1 MSAHCSMAWMSMA
14 ADVCSWIIRITHGFF
29 WLLLSANGCSWVL
42 MIAHEHSWAAKNV
55 PELGAMEQWALI
67 RAQEQSWAWRHGTRG
82 AHQQSWALMAPQPHT
97 YQCFWVLI
105 SAHEH
110 LWELMSTHENSWVL
124 KCFIKKETKMLTFTF
139 TSSWYFANI
148 SVHTSPNN
156 KNFIVL
162 CPPTPLIGNPAFLA
176 QYF

>member
-1 MSAHCSMAWMSMA
+1 MAWMSMA
-14 ADVCSWIIRITHGFF
+14 GDVCSWIIRITHGFF

-97 YQCFWVLI
+97 YQCFWVFI
-105 SAHEH
+105 SAHKR
-110 LWELMSTHENSWVL
+110 LWELMRSHECCSASL
-124 KCFIKKETKMLTFTF
+124 KKKQKMLTFKF

-148 SVHTSPNN
+148 SVHISPNN
-156 KNFIVL
+156 KNLDIFKIYMKWAVEK
-162 CPPTPLIGNPAFLA
+162 CPRWNF
-176 QYF
+176 